1 MALVALPPELRSI
14 CRKLTTTK
22 VENLPVL
29 LPSLLKDVARCQ
41 EPLSAPQEAKSSDN
55 SSEIAVLVHR
65 LKTQISTL
73 LNGRTIQ
80 GHFVGV
86 VLAKAVIESGGWEC
100 LQASGPWVSGLLSIL
115 QKKDP
120 PVTKELCIVTL
131 TKIYTLMHGFPAL
144 VREIATPTLT
154 TFASACLQILKP
166 PVSSKAAK
174 APYSLI
180 QTIFE
185 ALSTLVPLYPTTL
198 RQSAAKFKAE
208 TRRFAVPT
216 SSDSILVP
224 SLLQQSSR
232 RLFIRLH
239 MTAPKG
245 GDSTEWTK
253 HLEGLIKTVHATADH
268 VFRAVEES
276 WESTSGYIIQ
286 PVSFDAEPQG
296 GGDAAEQFPPWTGVQ
311 AGSERMIGLLEF
323 IADYLRCRTKV
334 AVSIPISAIIDVT
347 ARISSIMPPALG
359 RERSESVQMNSAVGR
374 EEKDELWTVFP
385 DIQTAAMRL
394 LLILARRLERNY
406 VSTAQETL
414 DQLLRMFESS
424 YRLPQA
430 RLAAFLLVK
439 EILCL
444 CGPTMAKIT
453 VEGLSLV
460 IKSCCRDL
468 LGAAGHLKRPRQH
481 ATTLPNGS
489 KSKPI
494 NQNIDAFLS
503 NKAEEESIA
512 VSLSQ
517 EHIAAAEALLTT
529 LFTHVLQQHL
539 PSSLRSRMLKTA
551 ILCRIRDAQVASVLH
566 PSRDRSGRT
575 PQVILPYVVQQ
586 FPHDESVEVLRFNF
600 RPLATGVT
608 GGFLD
613 VEDDDMDVDHEEEES
628 QVRKPT
634 SNGFSFGQP
643 LRSSFLGTELEP
655 IPAAPEALRAPSPI
669 PVRPAETIQSP
680 FLPQPALEARVRLE
694 ETAVTTQPPAPSN
707 SLKRKSED
715 GAEGIAIF
723 KRVEIEKSSEPMS
736 NDAPVSLGVSSQVI
750 AEKTGEED
758 DDDESDDESVHLN
771 MELDSDDEED

>member
-22 VENLPVL
+22 VEHLPAL
-29 LPSLLKDVARCQ
+29 LPSLLKDVVRCQ

-55 SSEIAVLVHR
+55 SSEVAVLVHR

-73 LNGRTIQ
+73 LNGRSLQ
-80 GHFVGV
+80 GHFVGAALV
-86 VLAKAVIESGGWEC
+86 KAVIESGGWEC

-120 PVTKELCIVTL
+120 PVTKDMCIVAL
-131 TKIYTLMHGFPAL
+131 TKIYTLMHRFPTL

-154 TFASACLQILKP
+154 TFATACLQILKP
-166 PVSSKAAK
+166 PASSKAAK
-174 APYSLI
+174 APYNLM
-180 QTIFE
+180 QTVFE
-185 ALSTLVPLYPTTL
+185 ALSTLLPLYPTTL

-208 TRRFAVPT
+208 TRRFVVPT
-216 SSDSILVP
+216 SSDGILVP
-224 SLLQQSSR
+224 ASLQQSSR
-232 RLFIRLH
+232 RLVVRLH

-253 HLEGLIKTVHATADH
+253 HLEGLIKTAHMTADQ

-286 PVSFDAEPQG
+286 PVNFDAEPQG
-296 GGDAAEQFPPWTGVQ
+296 GSDVTEQLPPWTGVQ

-334 AVSIPISAIIDVT
+334 AVSIPISAIVDVT
-347 ARISSIMPPALG
+347 ARISSIMPPAPG
-359 RERSESVQMNSAVGR
+359 RERSEYVQMNPAVGR

-385 DIQTAAMRL
+385 DIQIAAMRL
-394 LLILARRLERNY
+394 LLIMARRLEKNY
-406 VSTAQETL
+406 VSIAQETL
-414 DQLLRMFESS
+414 DQLLRMLESS

-444 CGPTMAKIT
+444 CGPTMDKVT

-468 LGAAGHLKRPRQH
+468 LGAAGHLKRPRQQ

-494 NQNIDAFLS
+494 TQNIDAFLS

-517 EHIAAAEALLTT
+517 DHIAAAEALLIT
-529 LFTHVLQQHL
+529 LFRHVPQQHL

-575 PQVILPYVVQQ
+575 PQVILPYLAQQ
-586 FPHDESVEVLRFNF
+586 FPRDESVELLRFNF
-600 RPLATGVT
+600 RPLATGTT
-608 GGFLD
+608 GDFMG
-613 VEDDDMDVDHEEEES
+613 VEDGMEVDEEEDEP
-628 QVRKPT
+628 QVRKPA

-643 LRSSFLGTELEP
+643 LENSFLGAEP
-655 IPAAPEALRAPSPI
+655 KPVAAAEISQAPSHI
-669 PVRPAETIQSP
+669 PVRAAETIQSP
-680 FLPQPALEARVRLE
+680 FLPQIALDAGARLE
-694 ETAVTTQPPAPSN
+694 ETAMAAQPSAPSN

-715 GAEGIAIF
+715 EGAGLAVF
-723 KRVEIEKSSEPMS
+723 KRVEIEMSTEPMPD
-736 NDAPVSLGVSSQVI
+736 DAPASLGVLSHIVT
-750 AEKTGEED
+750 EKTGEEGGKEE
-758 DDDESDDESVHLN
+758 ESDDESVHLN
-771 MELDSDDEED
+771 MELDSDDDEEE